1 MSGRRGVGRRAR
13 PERAGAVIDGRNF
26 ARAVSILLH
35 PFVVLAALGLLAA
48 WRIDP
53 ASLARTALGIG
64 VAIAIVSVFIWQRR
78 RGGHWQTVD
87 ASRRQERPL
96 LYALALIVAGAYWLW
111 MGGRASATSNG
122 VLAAVA
128 MLCVAG
134 IANRWIKLSL
144 HMASLA
150 FAGVAAW
157 PLWTAA
163 SIVLLATLPL
173 LGWARLKMARHTV
186 PEVSGGIVLGLLA
199 GAALLATG

>member
-1 MSGRRGVGRRAR
+1 MSRTAMTTT
-13 PERAGAVIDGRNF
+13 A
-26 ARAVSILLH
+26 ARAVSIGLH
-35 PFVVLAALGLLAA
+35 PFAVLAALSLLAA

-53 ASLARTALGIG
+53 ASLVRTALGIG

-96 LYALALIVAGAYWLW
+96 LYALALLVAGGYWLW

-157 PLWTAA
+157 ALWPAAA
-163 SIVLLATLPL
+163 SVALVALPL
-173 LGWARLKMARHTV
+173 LGWARLRMARHTL
-186 PEVSGGIVLGLLA
+186 PEVLGGATLGLLA
-199 GAALLATG
+199 GMALLAA

>member
-1 MSGRRGVGRRAR
+1 MSRTLPTTTAAR
-13 PERAGAVIDGRNF
+13 V
-26 ARAVSILLH
+26 VSILLH
-35 PFVVLAALGLLAA
+35 PFPVLAALALLAA
-48 WRIDP
+48 WRVDP

-96 LYALALIVAGAYWLW
+96 LYVLALLVAGGYWLW

-128 MLCVAG
+128 MLCIAG

-144 HMASLA
+144 HMASLS

-157 PLWTAA
+157 PLWPAA
-163 SIVLLATLPL
+163 SIVALAALPL
-173 LGWARLKMARHTV
+173 LGWARLRMARHTV
-186 PEVSGGIVLGLLA
+186 PEVVGGTALGLIT
-199 GAALLATG
+199 GVVLLATA

>member
-1 MSGRRGVGRRAR
+1 MSSTPITMTAARGV
-13 PERAGAVIDGRNF
+13 
-26 ARAVSILLH
+26 SIVLH
-35 PFVVLAALGLLAA
+35 PFVVLAALALLAA
-48 WRIDP
+48 WRVDP
-53 ASLARTALGIG
+53 ASLTRTALGIG

-78 RGGHWQTVD
+78 RGGHWETVD

-96 LYALALIVAGAYWLW
+96 LYALALLVAGAYWLW

-150 FAGVAAW
+150 FTGVAAW
-157 PLWTAA
+157 ALWPAA
-163 SIVLLATLPL
+163 AIAALVALPL
-173 LGWARLKMARHTV
+173 LGWARLRMARHTLV
-186 PEVSGGIVLGLLA
+186 EVLGGATLGLLA
-199 GAALLATG
+199 GMVLLAV

>member
-1 MSGRRGVGRRAR
+1 
-13 PERAGAVIDGRNF
+13 VIDGRNF

>member
-1 MSGRRGVGRRAR
+1 MPRTSITATAAR
-13 PERAGAVIDGRNF
+13 V
-26 ARAVSILLH
+26 VSIALH
-35 PFVVLAALGLLAA
+35 PFLVLAALALLAA
-48 WRIDP
+48 WRVDA
-53 ASLARTALGIG
+53 ASLPRTALGIG

-78 RGGHWQTVD
+78 RGGHWETVD

-96 LYALALIVAGAYWLW
+96 LYALAMLVAGAYWLW

-157 PLWTAA
+157 PLWPPAA
-163 SIVLLATLPL
+163 IVALATLPL
-173 LGWARLKMARHTV
+173 LGWARLRMARHTV
-186 PEVSGGIVLGLLA
+186 PEVLGGTALGLVT
-199 GAALLATG
+199 GVVLLAAG